1 MLDAS
6 MIDLWLDVSMQ
17 RGAQVV
23 VPYLRASVRAEA
35 RYRVQVLRAGPAGRS
50 EINQFGNVTLQPD
63 IASSLGQVSVN
74 RSLDDNC
81 RVEIRLFE
89 GDREVTAR
97 EFDCPPAPLP

>member
-6 MIDLWLDVSMQ
+6 MIDLWLDVSNQ

-23 VPYLRASVRAEA
+23 VPYIKVNVQAEA
-35 RYRVQVLRAGPAGRS
+35 SYRVYVLRAGPAGRS
-50 EINQFGNVTLQPD
+50 EINQSGKVTLQPD

-74 RSLDDNC
+74 RAPNDNC

-89 GDREVTAR
+89 GDLEVTVR
-97 EFDCPPAPLP
+97 EFECPPVRLP